1 MILNCPNCSTRYLLS
16 SAAIGEEGRTV
27 RCAKCSHEWF
37 QDADMEHSAGYEAL
51 SPEEDHTDFT
61 AREDVMDDEDG
72 YATTSEEEL
81 RDDMDSDFSASS
93 GETESIPES
102 VKPLP
107 RLGGSGDKDNLP
119 KPPAESL
126 RARLVGYGAAW
137 MVFICVIA
145 AGMVFKQK
153 IATAWPPATAIYK
166 MVGMP
171 VSFKGEDLV
180 MESLSATIIQ
190 NESGQEVLV
199 LKGRVINL
207 TDAPI
212 DVPNLMAVLRST
224 NGEDGDRWIIEPPV
238 DVVEPGASFAFT
250 SDYPNVPRGV
260 GSVNLVF
267 VPIVIGAN
275 EIRLSEIQG

>member
-37 QDADMEHSAGYEAL
+37 QDADMEHSAGYEGL

-72 YATTSEEEL
+72 YATTSEEGFH
-81 RDDMDSDFSASS
+81 DDTDSDFSASS
-93 GETESIPES
+93 GETESIPEA

-107 RLGGSGDKDNLP
+107 RLGGSGDKDSLP